1 MADISKEGRMQLALE
16 AYKKGLFP
24 SKTAAAKAFDVPPR
38 TFITR
43 VNGTTARKNSTAN
56 CHKLTDTEESTLS
69 AWILDMDR
77 RGLPPQISTVHYL
90 AQLLLSARLSSSQEA
105 FIGENWVNRFIK
117 RHKELCSKYS
127 QKYNYQRAKCEDPEL
142 IKSWFTQFHDAIQK
156 YGILEQDIYNM
167 DETGFQMGV
176 ISTAKVVCGSETRE
190 SHAKTIQPGNRKWVT
205 AIVAVNA
212 TGWALPPQIILAA
225 KNHQSQW
232 YKVVPKD
239 YQISTSENSWTN
251 DELGLEW
258 LQEMFEKHT
267 ASCTV
272 GRYHLLILDGHSSHA
287 TAGFDKFCTERNII
301 PLYLPPHSSHLL

>member
-127 QKYNYQRAKCEDPEL
+127 RKYDYQRAKCEDPEL

-167 DETGFQMGV
+167 DETGFQ
-176 ISTAKVVCGSETRE
+176 C
-190 SHAKTIQPGNRKWVT
+190 
-205 AIVAVNA
+205 
-212 TGWALPPQIILAA
+212 
-225 KNHQSQW
+225 
-232 YKVVPKD
+232 
-239 YQISTSENSWTN
+239 N
-251 DELGLEW
+251 D
-258 LQEMFEKHT
+258 
-267 ASCTV
+267 
-272 GRYHLLILDGHSSHA
+272 RP
-287 TAGFDKFCTERNII
+287 R
-301 PLYLPPHSSHLL
+301 